1 MWATLKYNRHFYHRT
16 IWRFIFFPG
25 ICGKTSIDKVIEDLL
40 QVGRNKVV
48 TSSLTVVAKAVEQ
61 PTENTS
67 QIPSITT
74 ANNSEEHGS
83 PSETLNATSPTTK
96 QEEYEMSVQK
106 ARRVNEEVA
115 AEVEDE
121 EDEDVP
127 LTIEEKPQSPYQC
140 KPSPPG
146 W

>member
-1 MWATLKYNRHFYHRT
+1 M
-16 IWRFIFFPG
+16 
-25 ICGKTSIDKVIEDLL
+25 IEDLL

-146 W
+146 